1 MEVREREDKNENGP
15 LNLYKKTIIWTKLS
29 EALQEMK
36 EQHKITTSLEKKI
49 TEKFDEIICQELANC
64 SKSKNTIVGKVT
76 TFRNCDDIWIFYCK
90 DVTLKID
97 KDNITIPRLKIIALD
112 EKLKQKNK
120 ENEKYNYNSVGENA

>member
-1 MEVREREDKNENGP
+1 MEIREREDKNENGP

-64 SKSKNTIVGKVT
+64 SKSKNTIFGKVT